1 MTSAATYLRCVWRL
15 VRKDARRECR
25 ARMTWPAVLL
35 LGFTLVLTLE
45 LQADFPVD
53 VKRQFVGSLLWLA
66 MFFAGTLSL
75 ERSFAD
81 ENDNGCW
88 DALRMCPVPP
98 AAIYTAKLAFNFAM
112 LMAAAAVLIPLL
124 TVLSD
129 AAFFD
134 RPLAMLLVTVLANL
148 GLAAVGTLIGAMVGG
163 VRRRSNL
170 IVLLLLPLIMPVM
183 LGAGEATRL
192 VIQGKLDEEFWR
204 WIQLVAAFDVLF
216 VTASLLFFE
225 FVMEE

>member
-15 VRKDARRECR
+15 FSKDARREVR
-25 ARMTWPAVLL
+25 AGMTWPAVLL

-45 LQADFPVD
+45 LQADFPID
-53 VKRQFVGSLLWLA
+53 VKQQFVGSLLWLSL
-66 MFFAGTLSL
+66 FFAGTLSL

-81 ENDNGCW
+81 EHDNGCW

-98 AAIYTAKLAFNFAM
+98 AAIFTAKLLFNFAM
-112 LMAAAAVLIPLL
+112 LLAAAAVLIPLL

-134 RPLAMLLVTVLANL
+134 RPLAILLVTVLANL
-148 GLAAVGTLIGAMVGG
+148 GLAAVGTLISALVSG

-192 VIQGKLDEEFWR
+192 VIQNKLDDEFWR
-204 WIQLVAAFDVLF
+204 WIGLVAAFDVLF